1 MAIAARLPARMI
13 GSHRPHLILGT
24 SGPLGLCRCRIPLT
38 AFDTHLYVVGRT
50 KQGKSKFLQSL
61 AAQLILQGQGCGI
74 LDPHSDLCDDLLTQ
88 LQPQLARDA
97 ALRARILY
105 LQPGRDDYGV
115 PFNVLRTPGEPYA
128 VAQGLIEAFRRTWAG
143 SLAEAPRFDN
153 IVLAALLLLIE
164 QSLTLIDLPR
174 LLTERDYR
182 ERLLAS
188 SRNGEVVRFFH
199 ERFDRWGRERALVI
213 ESTLNKVGAFVLN
226 PRLRRMLG
234 QGENGLP
241 FREILDGRKVL
252 LCDLGKVD
260 DETRRLLGNLIVTG
274 LEGAAMGRVDTPQRA
289 RAPFYLMIDEFQDY
303 TAREGSA
310 RTLARIL
317 GECRKFGLHLG
328 LAHQSLSQ
336 IPDAALRGAL
346 ENVGLRAVFGV
357 GRETAE
363 TLVGELFAPD
373 PTAVKHT
380 VPDPVARERGH
391 PAFYSLG
398 EQWERDVQRLLR
410 QPRRQALVQVP
421 GARSPRQIRTL
432 TAPDTGVSQEQLHRL
447 ERDLAEQSGRPVA
460 EMEAAIARRE
470 QAQLALEKE
479 PAVRYYENIEP
490 SPHAGAAAREC
501 GRTGMGPHSPATK

>member
-1 MAIAARLPARMI
+1 MI
-13 GSHRPHLILGT
+13 GSHRPQLILGT
-24 SGPLGLCRCRIPLT
+24 SGPLGLGRCRIPLS
-38 AFDTHLYVVGRT
+38 AFDTHFYVVGRT

-74 LDPHSDLCDDLLTQ
+74 LDPHSDLCDDLLAQ
-88 LQPQLARDA
+88 LQPQLARDP
-97 ALRARILY
+97 ALRARIIY
-105 LQPGRDDYGV
+105 LRPDRDDYAI
-115 PFNVLRTPGEPYA
+115 PFNVLEMPGEPYA
-128 VAQGLIEAFRRTWAG
+128 VAQGVIEALRRTWAG

-164 QSLTLIDLPR
+164 QRLTLIEMPR
-174 LLTERDYR
+174 LLTDHAYR
-182 ERLLAS
+182 ERLLAGS
-188 SRNGEVVRFFH
+188 KNGEVVRFFH
-199 ERFDRWGRERALVI
+199 ERYDRWGRERALVI

-226 PRLRRMLG
+226 PRLWRILG
-234 QGENGLP
+234 QRENGLP

-274 LEGAAMGRVDTPQRA
+274 LEGAAMGRVDTPQRL
-289 RAPFYLMIDEFQDY
+289 RAPFYFMLDEFQDY

-336 IPDAALRGAL
+336 IPDTSLRGAL

-373 PTAVKHT
+373 LTAIKHA
-380 VPDPVARERGH
+380 VSDPVARERGH
-391 PAFYSLG
+391 PTFYSVG
-398 EQWERDVQRLLR
+398 EQWERDVQTLLR
-410 QPRRQALVQVP
+410 LPRRRALVQIP
-421 GARSPRQIRTL
+421 GARGPRQMRTL
-432 TAPDTGVSQEQLHRL
+432 TIPDSGLSQEQLHGL
-447 ERDLAEQSGRPVA
+447 QRDLARQSGRPTA
-460 EMEAAIARRE
+460 EMDAAIARRAQE
-470 QAQLALEKE
+470 QLALEKE
-479 PAVRYYENIEP
+479 PAVRYYEDIKS
-490 SPHAGAAAREC
+490 SPHDSAD
-501 GRTGMGPHSPATK
+501 T